1 MGFFVSLRKF
11 SFMFSFLKN
20 LSTLEKVILFFIS
33 IIYIHN
39 LFIDIMNVDA
49 AQYADISN
57 EMASTNSY
65 LEVKEFGNDYLDKP
79 PLLFWI
85 SSLSIKLFG
94 INNFAYK
101 FPSFILLL
109 FSLYAVYR
117 FSLLYYSEKIAKNA
131 SLILASTQA
140 YFLMTNDVKTDS
152 LLTSCTIISVWLF
165 SEYFE
170 KRKLQ
175 NLIFASIFMGLG
187 MLTKGPIGAIAVLL
201 PIGTNLMYHKN
212 WNAIFNVRWL
222 LVIGIVALLLLP
234 MSYGLYTQ
242 FDSHPEKQKSGL
254 YFYYWLQSFGRIT
267 GENTWNNGFPWHFF
281 IGSITWDFFPWIIAL
296 YIALFK
302 RLKNIFILNIKLPEI
317 ITLVGFIGIFA
328 MMSLSKYKLPHYI
341 FVCLP
346 FASIMVANYFEELDF
361 KFWKYWKTTYTI
373 LGIIVLILFAVFNI
387 FFFKELNLIA
397 VVIILIQLT
406 ILIYIRKFKIH
417 TVSGLLILV
426 CTLNL
431 FLSFV
436 FYPKLLTFQSEATA
450 AKWANAKLKN
460 EEVFMFKEPSHLFNY
475 YSKNPFTKV
484 ISKNEIQ
491 EFKKPIWIFIKEDDL
506 KELEGLNK
514 TIIAKK
520 TFYNYPISK
529 LKIDF
534 LLENKRVSVLEK
546 RHLLKLKMN

>member
-1 MGFFVSLRKF
+1 
-11 SFMFSFLKN
+11 MFSFFKN
-20 LSTLEKVILFFIS
+20 LTALEKGIVLLIS
-33 IIYIHN
+33 IVYIHN

-57 EMASTNSY
+57 EMASTNSF

-109 FSLYAVYR
+109 ISLFAVYR

-131 SLILASTQA
+131 SLILATTQA

-152 LLTSCTIISVWLF
+152 LLTSCTIISIWLF

-170 KRKLQ
+170 NKKLKH
-175 NLIFASIFMGLG
+175 LIFASVFMGLG

-201 PIGTNLMYHKN
+201 PIGANLIYHKK
-212 WNAIFNVRWL
+212 WNAIFNFRWL
-222 LVIGIVALLLLP
+222 LVIIIVALLLLP

-267 GENTWNNGFPWHFF
+267 GENTWNNGLPWHFF
-281 IGSITWDFFPWIIAL
+281 IGSITWDFFPWIFPL
-296 YIALFK
+296 YIALFI
-302 RLKNIFILNIKLPEI
+302 RLKNVFFLNKKLPEI
-317 ITLVGFIGIFA
+317 ITIVGFIGIFV

-346 FASIMVANYFEELDF
+346 FASIIVANYFEELDF
-361 KFWKYWKTTYTI
+361 KFWKHWKTTYTI
-373 LGIIVLILFAVFNI
+373 LGIIILALFLIFNV
-387 FFFKELNLIA
+387 FFFKELNLISIL
-397 VVIILIQLT
+397 IILIQLS
-406 ILIYIRKFKIH
+406 ILYYSRKLKIH

-426 CTLNL
+426 CSLNL

-436 FYPKLLTFQSEATA
+436 FYPKLLTYQSDATA
-450 AKWANAKLKN
+450 AKWASTTIKN
-460 EEVFMFKEPSHLFNY
+460 EEVFLFNEPSHLYNF

-484 ISKNEIQ
+484 ITKEDILT
-491 EFKKPIWIFIKEDDL
+491 FKKPIWIFIKEDDL
-506 KELEGLNK
+506 NELGDLNL
-514 TIIAKK
+514 TVIAKK
-520 TFYNYPISK
+520 TFFNYPISR

-534 LLENKRVSVLEK
+534 LLENKRISVLEK
-546 RHLLKLKMN
+546 RHLIKIKN

>member
-1 MGFFVSLRKF
+1 
-11 SFMFSFLKN
+11 MFSFFKN
-20 LSTLEKVILFFIS
+20 LSTLEKAILFIIS
-33 IIYIHN
+33 IVYIHN

-57 EMASTNSY
+57 EMASTNSF

-109 FSLYAVYR
+109 ISLYAVYR

-131 SLILASTQA
+131 ALILATTQA

-170 KRKLQ
+170 NKKLKH
-175 NLIFASIFMGLG
+175 LLFGSVFMGLG

-201 PIGTNLMYHKN
+201 PIGANLMYQKK

-222 LVIGIVALLLLP
+222 IVAIIVSLLLLP

-267 GENTWNNGFPWHFF
+267 GESTWNNGLPWHFF
-281 IGSITWDFFPWIIAL
+281 IGSITWDFFPWIFPL
-296 YIALFK
+296 YIALFI
-302 RLKNIFILNIKLPEI
+302 RLKNVFFLNKKLPEI
-317 ITLVGFIGIFA
+317 ITLVGFMGIFA

-346 FASIMVANYFEELDF
+346 FASIMVAQYFEDLDF

-373 LGIIVLILFAVFNI
+373 LGGIVLILFAVFNV
-387 FFFKELNLIA
+387 FFFKELNLISIL
-397 VVIILIQLT
+397 IILIQLA
-406 ILIYIRKFKIH
+406 ILFYSRKLKIH
-417 TVSGLLILV
+417 TISGLLILV
-426 CTLNL
+426 CSLNL

-436 FYPKLLTFQSEATA
+436 FYPKLLTYQSDATA
-450 AKWANAKLKN
+450 AKWASETIKN
-460 EEVFMFKEPSHLFNY
+460 EEVFLFNEPSHLYNF

-484 ISKNEIQ
+484 ISKNEIVHL
-491 EFKKPIWIFIKEDDL
+491 KKPIWLFIKENDL
-506 KELEGLNK
+506 KELEDLNTK
-514 TIIAKK
+514 IITKK
-520 TFYNYPISK
+520 TFFNYPISRLK
-529 LKIDF
+529 LDF
-534 LLENKRVSVLEK
+534 LLENKRDNVLEK
-546 RHLLKLKMN
+546 RHLIKIIN

>member
-1 MGFFVSLRKF
+1 
-11 SFMFSFLKN
+11 MFSFFKN
-20 LSTLEKVILFFIS
+20 LSTLEKAILFIIS
-33 IIYIHN
+33 IVYIHN

-57 EMASTNSY
+57 EMASTNSF

-85 SSLSIKLFG
+85 SSLSIKLSG

-109 FSLYAVYR
+109 ISLYAVYR

-131 SLILASTQA
+131 ALILATTQA

-170 KRKLQ
+170 NKKLKH
-175 NLIFASIFMGLG
+175 LLFGSVFMGLG

-201 PIGTNLMYHKN
+201 PIGANLMYQKK

-222 LVIGIVALLLLP
+222 IVAIIVSLLLLP

-267 GENTWNNGFPWHFF
+267 GESTWNNGLPWHFF
-281 IGSITWDFFPWIIAL
+281 IGSITWDFFPWIFPL
-296 YIALFK
+296 YIALFI
-302 RLKNIFILNIKLPEI
+302 RLKNVFFLNKKLPEI
-317 ITLVGFIGIFA
+317 ITLVGFMGIFA

-346 FASIMVANYFEELDF
+346 FASIMVAQYFEDLDF

-373 LGIIVLILFAVFNI
+373 LGGIVLILFAVFNV
-387 FFFKELNLIA
+387 FFFKELNLISIL
-397 VVIILIQLT
+397 IILIQLA
-406 ILIYIRKFKIH
+406 ILFYSRKLKIH
-417 TVSGLLILV
+417 TISGLLILV
-426 CTLNL
+426 CSLNL

-436 FYPKLLTFQSEATA
+436 FYPKLLTYQSDATA
-450 AKWANAKLKN
+450 AKWASETIKN
-460 EEVFMFKEPSHLFNY
+460 EEVFLFNEPSHLYNF

-484 ISKNEIQ
+484 ISKNEIVHL
-491 EFKKPIWIFIKEDDL
+491 KKPIWLFIKENDL
-506 KELEGLNK
+506 KELEDLNTK
-514 TIIAKK
+514 IITKK
-520 TFYNYPISK
+520 TFFNYPISRLK
-529 LKIDF
+529 LDF
-534 LLENKRVSVLEK
+534 LLENKRDNVLEK
-546 RHLLKLKMN
+546 RHLIKIIN